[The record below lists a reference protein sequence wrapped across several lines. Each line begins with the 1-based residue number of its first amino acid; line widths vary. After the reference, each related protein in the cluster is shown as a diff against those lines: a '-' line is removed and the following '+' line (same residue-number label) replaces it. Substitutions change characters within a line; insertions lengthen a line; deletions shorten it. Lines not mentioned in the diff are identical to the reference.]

1 MSNSNKLDFSEKATS
16 HAFEPVIGLELHVQL
31 NTHAKLFCLC
41 PNQYGGEPNQYT
53 CPICLGHP
61 GTLPVVN
68 EEVVKKAVKIAR
80 AIGATINETSLFER
94 KSYFYPDL
102 PKAYQITQL
111 HRPICVGGAFS
122 FFVGEGEKN
131 YEKIVEI
138 DRIQIEED
146 AGKLVHSEEGRGES
160 YIDLNRAGSPLCE
173 IVSKPQIHN
182 IAEAVA
188 YFRAWRELLLYLD
201 VSNANMQEGNLR
213 CDVNVSMRPRGS
225 SEMGVRAE
233 IKNMNTFK
241 GIEAALHYEV
251 ERQTKLLSSGKK
263 VMQQTMLFDVV
274 SKKTQP
280 MREKEDAHD
289 YRYFPDP
296 DLVPLRVTKEEI
308 ESIASEIGELPKE
321 KNQRFRDEFGLS
333 VYDAWL
339 MSNNKALANYYEQ
352 VIAKILEERKSKD
365 DLKKIAKKAC
375 NWIST
380 EVLSA
385 INEKN
390 ISINDFP
397 VSASQLGRLIFLL
410 DKAVIP
416 VQIAKKVFSIMLD
429 GGGDPEQI
437 VKEKGWATVSD
448 ESTILSYVEKI
459 IEQFPQAVSDFRGGS
474 EKTLGFLVGQAMKLS
489 KGQVDSVKFRELL
502 IKKIRPQ

>member
-1 MSNSNKLDFSEKATS
+1 M
-16 HAFEPVIGLELHVQL
+16 ELHVQL

-41 PNQYGGEPNQYT
+41 PNQYGGEPNEYT

-61 GTLPVVN
+61 GVLPVVN
-68 EEVVKKAVKIAR
+68 QQVVKKAIKIAH
-80 AIGATINETSLFER
+80 AIGAKINESSLFER

-111 HRPICVGGAFS
+111 NRPICVGGAFS

-131 YEKIVEI
+131 YEKTVEI
-138 DRIQIEED
+138 ERIQIEED
-146 AGKLVHSEEGRGES
+146 AGKLVHSEGGGRES
-160 YIDLNRAGSPLCE
+160 YVDLNRAGSPLCE

-213 CDVNVSMRPRGS
+213 CDVNISMRPHGS
-225 SEMGVRAE
+225 SQFGVRAE

-241 GIEAALHYEV
+241 GVEAALNYEV

-274 SKKTQP
+274 SKKTVP

-296 DLVPLRVTKEEI
+296 DLVPLRVTKAEI
-308 ESIASEIGELPKE
+308 ESIANEIGELPKQ

-339 MSNNKALANYYEQ
+339 MSNNKTLATYYEE
-352 VIAKILEERKSKD
+352 VISKVIEEQKGKD

-385 INEKN
+385 INEKG
-390 ISINDFP
+390 ISIGQFP
-397 VSASQLGRLIFLL
+397 ISASQLGSLISLL
-410 DKAVIP
+410 DKGIIP
-416 VQIAKKVFSIMLD
+416 GQIAKKVFSIMLES
-429 GGGDPEQI
+429 GGHPEEI

-448 ESTILSYVEKI
+448 DAAILKYVDDI
-459 IEQFPQAVSDFRGGS
+459 LTQFPEAVADFRGGS
-474 EKTLGFLVGQAMKLS
+474 EKTLGFLIGQAMKLS
-489 KGQVDSVKFRELL
+489 KGQIDSVKFRELL
-502 IKKIRPQ
+502 IKKIRS